1 MAKSKQLDTFQRT
14 LLAEAL
20 EMWIRANETHMHQ
33 SVTDEMNKLAEW
45 VPWKADKIVMH
56 DDHGML

>member
-1 MAKSKQLDTFQRT
+1 MAKSKQLDAYQRI

-20 EMWIRANETHMHQ
+20 NMWIRANEAHMHQ
-33 SVTDEMNKLAEW
+33 STTDEMSKLADW
-45 VPWKADKIVMH
+45 IAWKADKIVMH